1 MGTGIHYFF
10 PGFILHG
17 GAPQRQRQCG
27 LNERDQAGIALLSGQ
42 SAHAFFGILERRAD

>member
-1 MGTGIHYFF
+1 MGTGIRYFF

-27 LNERDQAGIALLSGQ
+27 LNERDQAGIVLT
-42 SAHAFFGILERRAD
+42 ERPIRQPIFWDP